1 MYITAAISIVVKH
14 FGCANTHFEPHGG
27 IVLQRE
33 GDSVFPSDFCCHVY
47 FDMQIHVE
55 NVPVKLCASN

>member
-33 GDSVFPSDFCCHVY
+33 GDSVFSPLIFVAMCIWIYAV
-47 FDMQIHVE
+47 IHVE
-55 NVPVKLCASN
+55 NVPQIKP

>member
-33 GDSVFPSDFCCHVY
+33 GDSVFPSDFSCHVY
-47 FDMQIHVE
+47 FDMQ
-55 NVPVKLCASN
+55 